1 MPMTND
7 AEAAEHHMS
16 GPRTENI
23 RVPVGL
29 IEELMTWCDDE
40 LNDAV
45 ARTQYRADLIALHDE
60 LLTAK
65 DGY

>member
-1 MPMTND
+1 MDEDMK
-7 AEAAEHHMS
+7 S
-16 GPRTENI
+16 RTENI

-40 LNDAV
+40 LNCAIQG
-45 ARTQYRADLIALHDE
+45 AQFRADLIALYDE

>member
-1 MPMTND
+1 MTND

-16 GPRTENI
+16 GNRTERV

-29 IEELMTWCDDE
+29 IEELMTWINDE
-40 LNDAV
+40 LDYAV
-45 ARTQYRADLIALHDE
+45 DGTQFRADLIAFHDE

>member
-1 MPMTND
+1 MSMTNGT
-7 AEAAEHHMS
+7 EAAEHHMT
-16 GPRTENI
+16 GTRTENV

-29 IEELMTWCDDE
+29 IEELMEWCDDA
-40 LNDAV
+40 LHNA
-45 ARTQYRADLIALHDE
+45 AMRTQYRADLIAFHDE

>member
-1 MPMTND
+1 MTND

-16 GPRTENI
+16 GNRTERV

-29 IEELMTWCDDE
+29 IEELMTWCNDE
-40 LNDAV
+40 LERA
-45 ARTQYRADLIALHDE
+45 AQGTQFRADLIAFHDE

>member
-16 GPRTENI
+16 GNRTENV

-29 IEELMTWCDDE
+29 IEDLMTWCNDE
-40 LNDAV
+40 LNHAV
-45 ARTQYRADLIALHDE
+45 VRTQYRADLIAFHDE

>member
-1 MPMTND
+1 MPQDTKR
-7 AEAAEHHMS
+7 
-16 GPRTENI
+16 RTENV

-29 IEELMTWCDDE
+29 VEELMSWCNDE
-40 LNDAV
+40 MNHAEPG
-45 ARTQYRADLIALHDE
+45 TQFRADLIYFHDE

>member
-1 MPMTND
+1 MTND
-7 AEAAEHHMS
+7 AEAAENHMS
-16 GPRTENI
+16 GPRTENV

-29 IEELMTWCDDE
+29 IEELMTWCNHE
-40 LNDAV
+40 LNHV
-45 ARTQYRADLIALHDE
+45 VQGTQFSADLIAFHDE

>member
-1 MPMTND
+1 MPEDMKR
-7 AEAAEHHMS
+7 
-16 GPRTENI
+16 RTENV

-29 IEELMTWCDDE
+29 VEELMTWCNDE
-40 LNDAV
+40 LNHA
-45 ARTQYRADLIALHDE
+45 ARGTQVRADLIAFHDE

>member
-1 MPMTND
+1 MVMTND
-7 AEAAEHHMS
+7 TEAAENHMTGS
-16 GPRTENI
+16 RTERV

-29 IEELMTWCDDE
+29 VEELMTWCDDE
-40 LNDAV
+40 LNHA
-45 ARTQYRADLIALHDE
+45 AQGTQFRADLIAFHDE

>member
-1 MPMTND
+1 MAMTND

-16 GPRTENI
+16 GPRTENV

-29 IEELMTWCDDE
+29 IEDLMTWCNDE
-40 LNDAV
+40 LNHTV
-45 ARTQYRADLIALHDE
+45 MRTQYRADLIAFHDE

>member
-1 MPMTND
+1 MVMTND

-16 GPRTENI
+16 GNRTERV

-29 IEELMTWCDDE
+29 IEELMTWCNDE
-40 LNDAV
+40 LERA
-45 ARTQYRADLIALHDE
+45 AQGTQFRADLIAFHDE

>member
-1 MPMTND
+1 MVMTND
-7 AEAAEHHMS
+7 AEAAEDHMTGS
-16 GPRTENI
+16 RTERV

-29 IEELMTWCDDE
+29 IEELMTWCNDE
-40 LNDAV
+40 LNRAV
-45 ARTQYRADLIALHDE
+45 VRTQYRADLIAFHDE